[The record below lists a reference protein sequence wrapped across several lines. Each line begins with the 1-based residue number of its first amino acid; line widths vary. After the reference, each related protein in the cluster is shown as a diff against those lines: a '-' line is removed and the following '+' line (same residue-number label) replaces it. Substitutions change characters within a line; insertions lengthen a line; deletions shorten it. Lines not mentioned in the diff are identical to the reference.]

1 VSLLDV
7 SYRRDDTGRVTGRL
21 SDRLIDRYGAD
32 SIFID
37 IDSIPAG
44 VDFRHHIHTVLEKT
58 DVLLAIVGTN
68 GWVPPRTLAP
78 LANFADKRR

>member
-1 VSLLDV
+1 MSLLDV

-44 VDFRHHIHTVLEKT
+44 VGFRHHIHTVLDGRTPGDKRNEW
-58 DVLLAIVGTN
+58 LG
-68 GWVPPRTLAP
+68 PPRTFSP